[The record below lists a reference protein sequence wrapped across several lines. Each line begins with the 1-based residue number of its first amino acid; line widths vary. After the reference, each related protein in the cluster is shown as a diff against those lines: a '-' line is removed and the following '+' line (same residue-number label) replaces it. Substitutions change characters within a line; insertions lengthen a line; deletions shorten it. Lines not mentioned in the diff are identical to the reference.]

1 VKVILFGATG
11 MIGTGALLECLD
23 DARVTQV
30 LAVVRSTTGRT
41 HPKLREL
48 IRKDFLSYDDVRG
61 ELAGYDACFFCLG
74 VSSVGM
80 DEASYTRLTYDITIA
95 TAKAL
100 LAENP
105 KIVFCYISGQG
116 ADSTEQGGAMWARVK
131 GRTENELLRMPLNA
145 YMLRPGYIQPLKGI
159 RSKTGWYQAFYS
171 VMRPLYPMLR
181 RIASGSVTNTTNVGK
196 AMIELAASGAPTRI
210 LGNAEI
216 NALAEGG

>member
-1 VKVILFGATG
+1 MKVILFGATG

-23 DARVTQV
+23 DARVTHV

-41 HPKLREL
+41 HPKFREL
-48 IRKDFLSYDDVRG
+48 IRKDFLNYDDVRA
-61 ELAGYDACFFCLG
+61 ELTGYDACFFCLG

-80 DEASYTRLTYDITIA
+80 DEASYTRLTYDMTIA

-100 LAENP
+100 LAANQ
-105 KIVFCYISGQG
+105 KIAFCYISGQG

-145 YMLRPGYIQPLKGI
+145 YMLRPGYIQPLRGI

-171 VMRPLYPMLR
+171 VLRPLYPVLR
-181 RIASGSVTNTTNVGK
+181 RLAAGSVTNTTNVGR
-196 AMIELAASGAPTRI
+196 AMIELAARGSANRV
-210 LGNAEI
+210 LGNPEI
-216 NALAEGG
+216 NAQAEGR